1 MAAIILQTIPSFQA
15 KISEK
20 SLFISATTYE
30 KYIVCK
36 DYCIAHHNEKT
47 WFLPLV
53 NNILYSLE
61 MFKSY

>member
-1 MAAIILQTIPSFQA
+1 MAAIILQTIPSFYT
-15 KISEK
+15 KTSEK

-47 WFLPLV
+47 CFYPFV
-53 NNILYSLE
+53 KIILYYLE
-61 MFKSY
+61 TFKSY